1 MPAGYGC
8 FTSWDEG
15 AYAMKRFFAHRLAT
29 NCRAGSQ
36 PAPIEGRLEKSSYTR
51 ERLGKSSYGMIF
63 LAILAVGQPA
73 RAQFAGVQ
81 QVEIAK
87 VDGEP
92 VFAAEAQRLL
102 DRATRAQKI
111 GPAAL
116 PPMQAQVLAEI
127 IDRRLVLA
135 YARQAKAAPTQ
146 AEIDKAFADFQAKQ
160 VAQVGSLEKYL
171 KANAMTEADL
181 RQQIVWNLVWEKFLG
196 KYLTDAR
203 ADEYFKAHRRE
214 FDGSEV
220 SVSHILLKPKADGDP
235 KEIAA
240 LVQQAQ
246 AIRQEIAGGK
256 LSFADA
262 VRKYSAGANAASG
275 GNLGFVP
282 RRGLMV
288 ESFSRAAF
296 ALAPGRVSEPVTTPF
311 GVHLIRCDEI
321 RPGKKELRDV
331 RKEIDEAL
339 ARELLDKIARQQ
351 QTRSKIEFTGKWPH
365 FQPGTRELAP

>member
-1 MPAGYGC
+1 MQRPILYVCSDTRMFG
-8 FTSWDEG
+8 
-15 AYAMKRFFAHRLAT
+15 RLAAAA
-29 NCRAGSQ
+29 CAG
-36 PAPIEGRLEKSSYTR
+36 
-51 ERLGKSSYGMIF
+51 
-63 LAILAVGQPA
+63 LALLAAEPS
-73 RAQFAGVQ
+73 AQAQLITGPQ

-102 DRATRAQKI
+102 ERAMRAQKI
-111 GPAAL
+111 SPAAL

-135 YARQAKAAPTQ
+135 YARQTKAAPTP
-146 AEIDKAFADFQAKQ
+146 AEIDKAYADFAAKQ

-171 KANAMTEADL
+171 KANTMTEADL
-181 RQQIVWNLVWEKFLG
+181 RQQILWNLVWEKFLG
-196 KYLTDAR
+196 KFVTDAR
-203 ADEYFKAHRRE
+203 AEEYFKAHRRE

-220 SVSHILLKPKADGDP
+220 SVSHILLKPKADASPND
-235 KEIAA
+235 IAA

-246 AIRQEIAGGK
+246 TIRQEIAGGK
-256 LSFADA
+256 LSFTDA
-262 VRKYSAGANAASG
+262 VRKYSAGANAQSG
-275 GNLGFVP
+275 GNLGFIP

-296 ALAPGRVSEPVTTPF
+296 ALEPGQVSEPVSTPF

-321 RPGKKELRDV
+321 RPGKKALRDV

-351 QTRSKIEFTGKWPH
+351 QPQSKLEYTGKWPH
-365 FQPGTRELAP
+365 FQPGTRELAK

>member
-1 MPAGYGC
+1 MIR
-8 FTSWDEG
+8 S
-15 AYAMKRFFAHRLAT
+15 FAHVLLPTTIDRHLAALVLP
-29 NCRAGSQ
+29 CLS
-36 PAPIEGRLEKSSYTR
+36 L
-51 ERLGKSSYGMIF
+51 
-63 LAILAVGQPA
+63 LAIGQPA
-73 RAQFAGVQ
+73 RAQFAGPQ

-92 VFAAEAQRLL
+92 IFAAEAQRLL

-135 YARQAKAAPTQ
+135 YARQTKAAPTQ
-146 AEIDKAFADFQAKQ
+146 AEIDKAFADFRAKQ

-181 RQQIVWNLVWEKFLG
+181 RQQILWNLVWEKFLG
-196 KYLTDAR
+196 KYVTDAR
-203 ADEYFKAHRRE
+203 AEAYFKAHRRE

-220 SVSHILLKPKADGDP
+220 SASHILLKPKTGADP
-235 KEIAA
+235 NEIAG
-240 LVQQAQ
+240 LVKQAQ
-246 AIRQEIAGGK
+246 AIRREISDGK
-256 LSFADA
+256 LAFADA
-262 VRKYSAGANAASG
+262 VRKYSAGANSQSG
-275 GNLGFVP
+275 GNLGFIP

-296 ALAPGRVSEPVTTPF
+296 ALEPGQMSEPVTTPF
-311 GVHLIRCDEI
+311 GVHLIRCEEI

-351 QTRSKIEFTGKWPH
+351 QTQSKIEFTGKWPH
-365 FQPGTRELAP
+365 FQPGTRGLAP